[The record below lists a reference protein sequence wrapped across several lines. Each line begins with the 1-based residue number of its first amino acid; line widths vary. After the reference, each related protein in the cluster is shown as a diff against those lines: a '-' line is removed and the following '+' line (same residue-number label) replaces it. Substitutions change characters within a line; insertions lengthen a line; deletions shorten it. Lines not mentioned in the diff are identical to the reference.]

1 MGTFHDNKS
10 ALHGITVVVDTVGTK
25 VYVGRCDDEDQE
37 KVILVDADIHED
49 GANGKSKA
57 DYVKRAAKFGVWKKY
72 DHLVIPRKEVTSITR
87 LGDVHETA
95 VKAEAAKPAPVI
107 VPAAPAPAVEA
118 PVSKAAAVNGDKPLV
133 TLTESAQVEV
143 KRLIVE
149 QGDKPGVGLRLRVVG
164 GGCSGFSY
172 KLEFDAKKDGD
183 IVVPYEQ
190 FNVYLDRKSTVY
202 LRGISLDFQKGLSGK
217 GFVFSNPNATNT
229 CGCGESFSV

>member
-10 ALHGITVVVDTVGTK
+10 ALHGITVVVDTKGPK

-49 GANGKSKA
+49 GANGKTKA

-72 DHLVIPRKEVTSITR
+72 DHLVIPRADVLSITR
-87 LGDVHETA
+87 LGDVHEIT
-95 VKAEAAKPAPVI
+95 VKAEAAKPAP
-107 VPAAPAPAVEA
+107 APVVEA
-118 PVSKAAAVNGDKPLV
+118 PVSKAAAVNGDKPIVALS
-133 TLTESAQVEV
+133 EGAQVEV

-149 QGDKPGVGLRLRVVG
+149 QGDKPGVGLRLGVKG

-183 IVVPYEQ
+183 LVVPYEL
-190 FNVYLDRKSTVY
+190 FL
-202 LRGISLDFQKGLSGK
+202 SLIHI
-217 GFVFSNPNATNT
+217 
-229 CGCGESFSV
+229 

>member
-10 ALHGITVVVDTVGTK
+10 ALHGITVVVDTKGPK

-72 DHLVIPRKEVTSITR
+72 DHLVIPRGDVTSITR
-87 LGDVHETA
+87 LGDVHEIA
-95 VKAEAAKPAPVI
+95 VKAEAAKPAPVA
-107 VPAAPAPAVEA
+107 VPVVEA
-118 PVSKAAAVNGDKPLV
+118 AASKAAAALGDKPIV
-133 TLTESAQVEV
+133 SLTENAQVEV

-149 QGDKPGVGLRLRVVG
+149 QGDKPGVGLRLGVKG

-172 KLEFDAKKDGD
+172 KLEFDVKKDGD
-183 IVVPYEQ
+183 VVVAYPQ

>member
-10 ALHGITVVVDTVGTK
+10 ALHGITVVVDTKGPK

-72 DHLVIPRKEVTSITR
+72 DHLVIPRGDVTSITR
-87 LGDVHETA
+87 LGDVHEIA
-95 VKAEAAKPAPVI
+95 VKAEAAKPAPVA
-107 VPAAPAPAVEA
+107 VPVVEA
-118 PVSKAAAVNGDKPLV
+118 AASKAAAALGDKPIV
-133 TLTESAQVEV
+133 SLTENAQVEV

-149 QGDKPGVGLRLRVVG
+149 QGDKPGVGLRLGVKG

-172 KLEFDAKKDGD
+172 TLEFDVKKDGD
-183 IVVPYEQ
+183 VVVAYPQ